1 MWKDVDK
8 ALPNLL
14 TIIPIVCIGSVFAE
28 PDSSVY
34 ICFSMS
40 AFSYGN
46 GEEINHKTRCI
57 VVLIKCTFGLQV
69 INVQ

>member
-1 MWKDVDK
+1 MDK

-14 TIIPIVCIGSVFAE
+14 TITPIVCIGSVFAE

-34 ICFSMS
+34 ICFSMCT
-40 AFSYGN
+40 FTYGN
-46 GEEINHKTRCI
+46 GEEINHKIRCI
-57 VVLIKCTFGLQV
+57 VVLIKCTLDLQV